1 MFNILK
7 LKISLALSDVLKNIK
22 ECCVRVLLFCTSNA
36 SVRAF
41 HLQVT
46 THSRLL
52 SANDLQ
58 DVEAS
63 TSLKLSNIL
72 CLSLQQFHTEQ
83 QFCLSVRLV
92 MRTQS

>member
-1 MFNILK
+1 MANILK
-7 LKISLALSDVLKNIK
+7 LEISLALSDVLKNIK
-22 ECCVRVLLFCTSNA
+22 ECCVRVILFCNTNA

-52 SANDLQ
+52 SSNDLQ
-58 DVEAS
+58 DVAVS
-63 TSLKLSNIL
+63 TKMKLSNIL

-83 QFCLSVRLV
+83 QFCLSVKLV
-92 MRTQS
+92 MRT